1 MLSMR
6 KSLVIRGILGSIAVV
21 LAVLGWWN
29 HPPSLAAE
37 TANVYLPLVMRNFPP
52 PPTVFGAHVVEFT
65 DPTLIQLAEEA
76 RVSWVRLSAFD
87 WSKIEPNPP
96 LNGVHTYDWSSV
108 PEDSLRNI
116 AASHMY
122 AIAVVLNTP
131 AWAQKYTGVTCGP
144 PAQDKLNDYAAFLQA
159 VVQKYGTS
167 PYNVRYWEL
176 GNEPDIDPDLLN
188 GSWDL
193 GFGCWGDDED
203 PYYGG
208 GYYADMLKVVYPAIK
223 AVDANA
229 QVLNGG
235 LLLDCDPAD
244 PDCAPDDYKL
254 PAKFFEGIL
263 HNGGGDYLDIV
274 NFHGY
279 PYFSGGLIVDETHPG
294 WDQRGGVVLG
304 KAAFLREVMQQYR
317 VDKPLL
323 DTEGAL
329 LCPEW
334 NQTDCAPPTT
344 DYEDA
349 KANYVVWLYTRALAD
364 DFMGSVW
371 YTLDG
376 GGWRNG
382 GLIEGTSNPTS
393 AYDAFKFIATE
404 LAGAEYTGQPSGL
417 DSALRGY
424 IFRKQDGTSVWVVWA
439 VDNAEHAMTL
449 PEGYTQVYDEQGNP
463 YSVTGN
469 TLSVND
475 PRYIEVP

>member
-1 MLSMR
+1 MLSVR
-6 KSLVIRGILGSIAVV
+6 KSLLVRIILGGAALV
-21 LAVLGWWN
+21 LAVLGLW
-29 HPPSLAAE
+29 HYAPSLAAE
-37 TANVYLPLVMRNFPP
+37 TTSVYLPLVMRDFPS
-52 PPTVFGAHVVEFT
+52 PPTVFGGHVSTFT
-65 DPTLIQLAEEA
+65 DPALIQLAEEA

-96 LNGVHTYDWSSV
+96 VNGMHTYDWSSV

-131 AWAQKYTGVTCGP
+131 SWAQKYAGATCGP
-144 PAQDKLNDYAAFLQA
+144 PAQDKLSDYAAFLQA
-159 VVQKYGTS
+159 AVQKYGAS

-176 GNEPDIDPDLLN
+176 GNEPDVDPSLVPP
-188 GSWDL
+188 DL
-193 GFGCWGDDED
+193 GFGCWGDDDD

-223 AVDANA
+223 AVDPSA

-244 PDCAPDDYKL
+244 QDCDHATGKDIP
-254 PAKFFEGIL
+254 PRFFEGIL
-263 HNGGGDYLDIV
+263 RNGGGDFLDAV

-279 PYFSGGLIVDETHPG
+279 AYIWKGEIVDEEHPS

-304 KAAFLREVMQQYR
+304 KAAFLQEVMQQYG

-334 NQTDCAPPTT
+334 NHTDCDPPTAA
-344 DYEDA
+344 YEDA
-349 KANYVVWLYTRALAD
+349 KADYVVWLYTRTLAD
-364 DFMGSVW
+364 NFMGTVW
-371 YTLDG
+371 YTLSG
-376 GGWRNG
+376 GGWRNA
-382 GLIEGTSNPTS
+382 GLIGDTGNPTS
-393 AYDAFKFIATE
+393 AYYAFKFIAAE

-424 IFRKQDGTSVWVVWA
+424 IFRKPDGTSVWVVWA
-439 VDNAEHAMTL
+439 VDNAAHTLTL
-449 PEGYTQVYDEQGNP
+449 PEGYTQVYDKVGA
-463 YSVTGN
+463 S
-469 TLSVND
+469 LSVSTD
-475 PRYIEVP
+475 TLDVKSPVYIEVP